1 MRFEAIL
8 GEGSSRQCQKLRIM
22 NIQRWIARKEP
33 NWKELDTL
41 LTKVEKKG
49 LRSLKA
55 AEIRG
60 MASLYRAV
68 SADLARARTNQVG
81 NTLIQSLQSLAS
93 RAYSQVYQG
102 DRRQEWQA
110 VSEFYRWGFP
120 AVVQQ
125 TFAYT
130 ALATVIFIGAGL
142 IAWWFAWQDPAFI
155 SLVAPEG
162 LISQVRDRGE
172 LWMGSILGH
181 EPLASSAIMVN
192 NLRVSFL
199 VVASGLTLGIAT
211 VYLLA
216 LNGVMIGAIGTLVGQ
231 NNLGYPFWAFVFP
244 HGALELP
251 AIFLAGGAGFLLAK
265 ALLIPGQY
273 RRIDALKLYGTQAA
287 QLVYGIVPLLVIA
300 GTIEGFFS
308 PSPIVPSPLK
318 YIVGTALFA
327 GLVVYCSRQKK
338 PE

>member
-1 MRFEAIL
+1 
-8 GEGSSRQCQKLRIM
+8 M

-33 NWKELDTL
+33 NWKQLDAL
-41 LTKVEKKG
+41 LTKVERKG
-49 LRSLKA
+49 LRTLKA
-55 AEIRG
+55 EEIRG

-81 NTLIQSLQSLAS
+81 NTLVQSLQSLAS

-110 VSEFYRWGFP
+110 VGEFYRWGLP

-130 ALATVIFIGAGL
+130 ALATAIFIAGAL
-142 IAWWFAWQDPAFI
+142 IAWWFSWQDPAFMA
-155 SLVAPEG
+155 LVVPEA

-172 LWMGSILGH
+172 LWMGKIVGS
-181 EPLASSAIMVN
+181 EPLASSGIMVN
-192 NLRVSFL
+192 NLVVSFR
-199 VVASGLTLGIAT
+199 VVAGGLTVGILTAIM
-211 VYLLA
+211 LA
-216 LNGVMIGAIGTLVGQ
+216 FNGVIIGAIATLVGQ

-251 AIFLAGGAGFLLAK
+251 AIFLAGGAGFLLAR
-265 ALLIPGQY
+265 ALLLPGQY
-273 RRIDALKLYGTQAA
+273 RRVDALKIYGGQAA
-287 QLVYGIVPLLVIA
+287 QLVYGIVPMLVIA

-308 PSPIVPSPLK
+308 PSPIVPAPLK
-318 YIVGTALFA
+318 YIVGTGLFA
-327 GLVVYCSRQKK
+327 ALILYCTRQK
-338 PE
+338 PVS

>member
-1 MRFEAIL
+1 
-8 GEGSSRQCQKLRIM
+8 M

-33 NWKELDTL
+33 NWKQLDTL
-41 LTKVEKKG
+41 LSKVEKKG

-55 AEIRG
+55 DEIRG

-81 NTLIQSLQSLAS
+81 NTLVQSLQSLAS
-93 RAYSQVYQG
+93 RAYSQIYQG

-110 VSEFYRWGFP
+110 VGEFYRWGFP

-130 ALATVIFIGAGL
+130 ALATVLFIGGGL
-142 IAWWFAWQDPAFI
+142 MATWFSWQDPAFI
-155 SLVAPEG
+155 SLVVPEE
-162 LISQVRDRGE
+162 LIIKVRDRGE
-172 LWMGSILGH
+172 LWMGSIVGS
-181 EPLASSAIMVN
+181 EPLASSGIMIN
-192 NLRVSFL
+192 NLVVSFR
-199 VVASGLTLGIAT
+199 VVAGGLSLGIFT
-211 VYLLA
+211 VFA
-216 LNGVMIGAIGTLVGQ
+216 LVFNGVMIGAIGSLVGQ

-251 AIFLAGGAGFLLAK
+251 AIFLAGGAGFLIARG
-265 ALLIPGQY
+265 LLFPGQY
-273 RRIDALKLYGTQAA
+273 RRRDALKVYGTQAA
-287 QLVYGIVPLLVIA
+287 QLVYGIVPMLVIA

-308 PSPIVPSPLK
+308 PSPIVPAPLK

-327 GLVVYCSRQKK
+327 ALVIYCSRKK
-338 PE
+338 P